1 MTPVATANPTGGFDP
16 YEQRIVTG
24 GEMLRQDR
32 VTEARA
38 EFEKALEVR
47 PGDPKALGLL
57 GLTLFRLSDFQGA
70 LPVYRELVAT
80 TPSDPSLRM
89 NLGLVY
95 LKLGLADDAIEELTR
110 SRDLDPSQTRAVSYL
125 GLAYA
130 RTGEY
135 ARAYQAFLQAGQSD
149 LAREM
154 EQYLSPEEREAIVAQ
169 VTGRRAGTPLTPPP
183 MREDAAAE
191 PEPAPAAEPEGEE
204 IHDLAELG
212 AEEIND
218 DAEEISGDAEAPA
231 EPEQRVVE
239 FEAEPGTGSMAGIV
253 IQPADGQSAV
263 SAAVESA
270 APSAQLAKAAVRTAA
285 GAEPPIP
292 LSEFATRRLI
302 RPEDGDHA
310 FEISAGGVLI
320 VRVDGRII
328 SRTEGVIVSGGELAY
343 ETATRRVRGAA
354 TNMLFAGD
362 GRPMFFVTGTGHL
375 VASPLGET
383 FTAVNLDDDILYL
396 REDLVYAFEEQVR
409 WENGNV
415 PGSNETINMVQFRGH
430 GAVAMRSRRPLLS
443 VKLAPE
449 RVLYVDAEAL
459 AGWIGRVV
467 PRLVQPAA
475 GGKSSTPFV
484 ECAGEGVVLI
494 EEHIGEQPGTPHEP

>member
-16 YEQRIVTG
+16 YEQRIVMG
-24 GEMLRQDR
+24 GELLRQDR

-38 EFEKALEVR
+38 EFEAALEVR

-70 LPVYRELVAT
+70 LPVYRELVAA
-80 TPSDPSLRM
+80 TPTDPSLRM

-95 LKLGLADDAIEELTR
+95 LKLGQADEAIDELTH

-130 RTGEY
+130 RKGEY
-135 ARAYQAFLQAGQSD
+135 AKAYQAFLQAGQSD

-154 EQYLSPEEREAIVAQ
+154 EQYLTPEEREAIVAQ
-169 VTGRRAGTPLTPPP
+169 VTGRRAGTPSTPPP
-183 MREDAAAE
+183 MREDAAPAE
-191 PEPAPAAEPEGEE
+191 PTPAPAAEPEVEPEVEPEEEE

-212 AEEIND
+212 AEDIS
-218 DAEEISGDAEAPA
+218 EEEEAPA
-231 EPEQRVVE
+231 AEQVVE

-253 IQPADGQSAV
+253 IEPAAGQSAV

-270 APSAQLAKAAVRTAA
+270 APSAQVAKAAVRTAA

-354 TNMLFAGD
+354 TNSPFAGD
-362 GRPMFFVTGTGHL
+362 GRPMFFVTGVGHL
-375 VASPLGET
+375 VASPLGEH

-396 REDLVYAFEEQVR
+396 REDLVFAFEEQVR

-415 PGSNETINMVQFRGH
+415 PGSNEAINMVQFRGH
-430 GAVAMRSRRPLLS
+430 GAVAMRSHRPLLS

-475 GGKSSTPFV
+475 GGKSSAPFV

-494 EEHIGEQPGTPHEP
+494 EEQIGEQTGAHPES